1 MGCALCWLTGLLR
14 APQGCKAIL
23 QEYKCHNCEVI
34 IKENATVDEF
44 IDIIE
49 GNRRYLPCLYCYNKI
64 DCLCLEELAVFAT
77 RDHSI
82 VISIHWVTHTAPPPI
97 APRRP
102 GPRRS
107 APIARGRS

>member
-1 MGCALCWLTGLLR
+1 MA
-14 APQGCKAIL
+14 AVQGCKAIL

-34 IKENATVDEF
+34 IKENATVDQF

-82 VISIHWVTHTAPPPI
+82 VISIHWVNTGAALLCAASLWANCFTHHPI
-97 APRRP
+97 THRNHEAL
-102 GPRRS
+102 G
-107 APIARGRS
+107 

>member
-1 MGCALCWLTGLLR
+1 MGCVLCWVTGLLR

>member
-1 MGCALCWLTGLLR
+1 MVV
-14 APQGCKAIL
+14 QGCKAIL

-34 IKENATVDEF
+34 IKENATVDQF

-82 VISIHWVTHTAPPPI
+82 VISIHWVTH
-97 APRRP
+97 RP
-102 GPRRS
+102 AYHRNHEALGVSLWVASLSNDRACRS
-107 APIARGRS
+107 

>member
-1 MGCALCWLTGLLR
+1 MA
-14 APQGCKAIL
+14 AVQGCKAIL

-34 IKENATVDEF
+34 IKENATVDQF

-82 VISIHWVTHTAPPPI
+82 VISIHWVAHRPATHRTTKLWA
-97 APRRP
+97 ASLSHDRAC
-102 GPRRS
+102 RS
-107 APIARGRS
+107 